1 MRDKKLDDMAEDR
14 QTDRRRGGKRELKGT
29 ARAINRADW
38 GVQKQEGADSRE
50 MLSKTIVGAVAGT
63 TLLATLGSLVIVLQL
78 VNEINQIHEQS
89 LNDLND
95 FKVNTFFQLAIVVAS

>member
-1 MRDKKLDDMAEDR
+1 
-14 QTDRRRGGKRELKGT
+14 
-29 ARAINRADW
+29 
-38 GVQKQEGADSRE
+38 
-50 MLSKTIVGAVAGT
+50 MLSKTIIGAVAGT

-95 FKVNTFFQLAIVVAS
+95 FKDLANSAWHEMLTDPIIHKGRNEARQRRSYASYAPPPASYATGPQQCNCGKQPNNCPCGPP